1 MISFYFNN
9 VDQLYPIH
17 DWEWENKSIINAYSI
32 KIIYI
37 LSKKFFIKI
46 DELEFQYMN
55 EFNDYFLEKFKKKDR
70 NNSLPLSFC
79 GLPNINSTSH
89 CFNDQT
95 HRTCCLLGKK
105 AREYSNKSGNP
116 IGRASEEA
124 FYIQNG
130 FKPNEYMLTPW
141 CSCMGSKVCSFY
153 SEKFGKEDG
162 THIKFLENKNGNII
176 FDRDEEQNLIYKH
189 QTPGIK

>member
-46 DELEFQYMN
+46 DELEFEYMN
-55 EFNDYFLEKFKKKDR
+55 EFNNYFLEKFKKKER
-70 NNSLPLSFC
+70 KNFNSLSFC

-116 IGRASEEA
+116 IGKASEEA

-162 THIKFLENKNGNII
+162 THIKFLKDKNNNII
-176 FDRDEEQNLIYKH
+176 FNRDEEQNLIYKH
-189 QTPGIK
+189 KTPGVK

>member
-1 MISFYFNN
+1 MISFYFDN

-17 DWEWENKSIINAYSI
+17 YWEWENQSIINSYSI

-37 LSKKFFIKI
+37 KSKKFFIKI
-46 DELEFQYMN
+46 DELVFQDMYR
-55 EFNDYFLEKFKKKDR
+55 FDDYFKNKFTKKDKV
-70 NNSLPLSFC
+70 NSLPLSFC
-79 GLPNINSTSH
+79 GLPKINSTSH

-105 AREYSNKSGNP
+105 AREYSNQSGNP
-116 IGRASEEA
+116 IGKASEEA

-141 CSCMGSKVCSFY
+141 CSCIGSKVCSFY

-162 THIKFLENKNGNII
+162 THIKFLENKNGDII
-176 FDRDEEQNLIYKH
+176 FDRDENKNLIYKH
-189 QTPGIK
+189 QTPGIL

>member
-17 DWEWENKSIINAYSI
+17 DWEWENKSIINSYSI

-46 DELEFQYMN
+46 DEIEFQYMN
-55 EFNDYFLEKFKKKDR
+55 EFNNYFLEKFKERKKF
-70 NNSLPLSFC
+70 NSLSFC

-105 AREYSNKSGNP
+105 AREYSNNTGNP
-116 IGRASEEA
+116 IGKASEEA

-130 FKPNEYMLTPW
+130 FKPDEYMLTPW
-141 CSCMGSKVCSFY
+141 CSCIG
-153 SEKFGKEDG
+153 
-162 THIKFLENKNGNII
+162 
-176 FDRDEEQNLIYKH
+176 
-189 QTPGIK
+189 